1 MFYASNRQTKSRY
14 FRAYSLRW
22 ATVANW
28 FLISISRLQSG
39 AATWVGWGQA
49 REEDDVFSSISFSWA
64 LSSPLWRA
72 PFRDDWERVNYKNGG
87 RLSHVYLMMGWLA
100 IDFSVAQLV
109 ELWSKKSEGFGD
121 IESSLDIQICLDP
134 TLVKNLTNFL
144 KLNLYSL
151 QRLLVSIKL
160 SFKLCALSFAI
171 CNPTVETFRFNT
183 QIRID

>member
-1 MFYASNRQTKSRY
+1 M
-14 FRAYSLRW
+14 
-22 ATVANW
+22 
-28 FLISISRLQSG
+28 G
-39 AATWVGWGQA
+39 ARSAMCREKA

-87 RLSHVYLMMGWLA
+87 RLSHVYLIMGWLA

-109 ELWSKKSEGFGD
+109 EHWSKKSEGFGD

>member
-1 MFYASNRQTKSRY
+1 M
-14 FRAYSLRW
+14 
-22 ATVANW
+22 
-28 FLISISRLQSG
+28 G
-39 AATWVGWGQA
+39 ARSAMCREKV

-72 PFRDDWERVNYKNGG
+72 PFGDDWERVNYKNGG

-109 ELWSKKSEGFGD
+109 EHWSKKSEGFGD